1 MSRLNKIVDKY
12 CLFSFFI
19 VAVCEAVQCYWM
31 SALGW
36 FMAGLGW
43 YAWEGEKQFYDML
56 ADLYRKHLREC
67 KCNNETKDETEK
79 KDND

>member
-1 MSRLNKIVDKY
+1 MSKLNKIVDKY

-43 YAWEGEKQFYDML
+43 YAWQEEKQFYDML
-56 ADLYRKHLREC
+56 ADLYRKHLKEC
-67 KCNNETKDETEK
+67 KCNNETKDEEEK